1 MTQSLRIE
9 ALERK
14 LHLLHALVDGQDVAL
29 SHIKK
34 EFRDEKR
41 FEELF
46 SLTNQTKNSC
56 DKNIQEIV
64 KI

>member
-14 LHLLHALVDGQDVAL
+14 LHVLHALVDGQDVAL

-34 EFRDEKR
+34 EFRDQKR

-46 SLTNQTKNSC
+46 SLAEQTKNSC
-56 DKNIQEIV
+56 D
-64 KI
+64 